1 MNPFHLNEIADEIM
15 AFLSQ
20 KELTLDEM
28 DTIAAEL
35 FCRTTR
41 KLMLE
46 KEN

>member
-1 MNPFHLNEIADEIM
+1 MNPLRLNDIADEIM
-15 AFLSQ
+15 AALA
-20 KELTLDEM
+20 KKDLTLAEM

-35 FCRTTR
+35 FCRTTS